1 MTDKKEKIIVSV
13 IGARPQFI
21 KAAPIEM
28 AFSKFDNIKFYSIH
42 TGQHYDQNMSEVFFD
57 QLKLNKPYIQ
67 LQSGGKSHAKQTSE
81 ILNGMEDALIELK
94 PDVLIVY
101 GDTNSTI
108 GASLAAAK
116 LNIPIAHIEA
126 GLRSFNR
133 KMPEEVNRV
142 LTDHVS
148 SLLFVPSPLAIENLK
163 HEGITNNVFLCGD
176 VMKDIQKTVLES
188 GLIPDNENKNFYY
201 ATIHRPYNTD
211 EKERILS
218 ILDIFN
224 KMDKKVIFAI
234 HPRTKHLL
242 IDTYKHELDYKNIE
256 FIEPQGYF
264 NNLSYLQACDCLITD
279 SGGMQKEAYWFN
291 KKCVTIRTE
300 TEWTET
306 LENDCN
312 HLVFENLNDIQGIIN
327 NSVPVFDNKLYGEN
341 NASALIA
348 EKIIEYIG

>member
-1 MTDKKEKIIVSV
+1 MEKEKIIVSV

-42 TGQHYDQNMSEVFFD
+42 TGQHYDQNMSNIFFD
-57 QLKLNKPYIQ
+57 QLKLNNPWIQ
-67 LQSGGKSHAKQTSE
+67 LRSGGKSHAKQTSE
-81 ILNGMEDALIELK
+81 ILNGIEDALIELK
-94 PDVLIVY
+94 PDLLIVY

-142 LTDHVS
+142 LTDHLS
-148 SLLFVPSPLAIENLK
+148 SLLFVPSNTAVENLK
-163 HEGITNNVFLCGD
+163 KEGITKNVFLCGD

-188 GLIPDNENKNFYY
+188 GLIPENGNKNFYY

-211 EKERILS
+211 ENQRIIN
-218 ILDIFN
+218 ILNVFN
-224 KMDKKVIFAI
+224 QLDKKVIFAI

-242 IDTYKHELDYKNIE
+242 IDTYHHNLEYKNIE

-264 NNLSYLQACDCLITD
+264 DNLSYLQNCDCLITD

-291 KKCVTIRTE
+291 KKCITIRTE

-306 LENDCN
+306 LENGCN
-312 HLVFENLNDIQGIIN
+312 HLVFENLNDIQRLIN
-327 NSVPVFDNKLYGEN
+327 NSVPSFNNTLYGEN
-341 NASALIA
+341 NASALIT
-348 EKIIEYIG
+348 EKIINFIND